1 MFCLICALIFQ
12 NLNGG
17 LVMKKVFQMMIC
29 VLLFGLF
36 ASGPAFA
43 QDLIDINTATAQELT
58 ALPGIG
64 PVIAGKIVEYRE
76 AKPFDTVE
84 EILEVK
90 GIGPAKFE
98 AIKDRIT
105 VGVAAPAAPAKE

>member
-1 MFCLICALIFQ
+1 MRKL
-12 NLNGG
+12 
-17 LVMKKVFQMMIC
+17 FQMMIC

-36 ASGPAFA
+36 ASGPALA

-58 ALPGIG
+58 SLPGIG

-84 EILEVK
+84 EVLEVK

-105 VGVAAPAAPAKE
+105 VGAAAPAAPAAPAKE

>member
-1 MFCLICALIFQ
+1 
-12 NLNGG
+12 
-17 LVMKKVFQMMIC
+17 MKKLLQVMLC
-29 VLLFGLF
+29 VLFFGLF
-36 ASGPAFA
+36 ASAPAVA
-43 QDLIDINTATAQELT
+43 QDLININTATAQELT
-58 ALPGIG
+58 ELPGIG

-76 AKPFDTVE
+76 AKPFETIE
-84 EILEVK
+84 EIQEVK

>member
-1 MFCLICALIFQ
+1 MR
-12 NLNGG
+12 
-17 LVMKKVFQMMIC
+17 KVFRVMIC
-29 VLLFGLF
+29 MLLFGLL
-36 ASGPAFA
+36 AAGPAFA
-43 QDLIDINTATAQELT
+43 QELIDINSATAQELT

-64 PVIAGKIVEYRE
+64 PVTAERIVEYRE
-76 AKPFDTVE
+76 AKAFSSVE

-105 VGVAAPAAPAKE
+105 VGMAASGAKAKE

>member
-1 MFCLICALIFQ
+1 MRKL
-12 NLNGG
+12 
-17 LVMKKVFQMMIC
+17 FQMMIC

-36 ASGPAFA
+36 ASGPVLA
-43 QDLIDINTATAQELT
+43 QDLIDINTATAEELT
-58 ALPGIG
+58 SLPGIG

-76 AKPFDTVE
+76 AKAFETIE
-84 EILEVK
+84 EIQEVK

-105 VGVAAPAAPAKE
+105 VGTAAPAVPAKE

>member
-1 MFCLICALIFQ
+1 MRKLLQI
-12 NLNGG
+12 
-17 LVMKKVFQMMIC
+17 MIC
-29 VLLFGLF
+29 VLLFGVL

-43 QDLIDINTATAQELT
+43 QELMNINTATAQELT
-58 ALPGIG
+58 DLPGIG

-76 AKPFDTVE
+76 AKPFDTIE
-84 EILEVK
+84 EIQEVK

>member
-1 MFCLICALIFQ
+1 
-12 NLNGG
+12 
-17 LVMKKVFQMMIC
+17 MKKLLQVMIC
-29 VLLFGLF
+29 VLVFGLF
-36 ASGPAFA
+36 FSGPALA

-76 AKPFDTVE
+76 AKPFDTIE

-90 GIGPAKFE
+90 GIGPAKYE

-105 VGVAAPAAPAKE
+105 VGVAVPAVPAKE

>member
-1 MFCLICALIFQ
+1 
-12 NLNGG
+12 
-17 LVMKKVFQMMIC
+17 MKKLLQMMVC
-29 VLLFGLF
+29 VLLMGLL

-43 QDLIDINTATAQELT
+43 QDLVDINAATAQELT
-58 ALPGIG
+58 SLPGIG

-76 AKPFDTVE
+76 AKAFSNIE
-84 EILEVK
+84 EIQEVK

-105 VGVAAPAAPAKE
+105 VGVAAPAVPAKE

>member
-1 MFCLICALIFQ
+1 MKRLLQ
-12 NLNGG
+12 
-17 LVMKKVFQMMIC
+17 VMLC

-36 ASGPAFA
+36 ASAPAVA
-43 QDLIDINTATAQELT
+43 QDLININTATAQELT
-58 ALPGIG
+58 DLPGIG
-64 PVIAGKIVEYRE
+64 PVTAAKIVEYRE

-84 EILEVK
+84 EVLEVK

-105 VGVAAPAAPAKE
+105 VGAAAPAAPAKE

>member
-1 MFCLICALIFQ
+1 
-12 NLNGG
+12 
-17 LVMKKVFQMMIC
+17 MKKLLQVMLC

-36 ASGPAFA
+36 ASAPAVA
-43 QDLIDINTATAQELT
+43 QDLININTATAQELT
-58 ALPGIG
+58 DLPGIG
-64 PVIAGKIVEYRE
+64 PVTAAKIVEYRE

-84 EILEVK
+84 EVLEVK

-105 VGVAAPAAPAKE
+105 VGAAAPAAPAAPAKE

>member
-1 MFCLICALIFQ
+1 
-12 NLNGG
+12 
-17 LVMKKVFQMMIC
+17 MKKMLHVIIC
-29 VLLFGLF
+29 VLLLGFFSFPG
-36 ASGPAFA
+36 FA
-43 QDLIDINTATAQELT
+43 QDLVDINAAAVEELT
-58 ALPGIG
+58 SLPGIG

-76 AKPFDTVE
+76 AKAFATIE

-105 VGVAAPAAPAKE
+105 VGTVAPTAPTKE

>member
-1 MFCLICALIFQ
+1 
-12 NLNGG
+12 
-17 LVMKKVFQMMIC
+17 MKKLLQVMIC
-29 VLLFGLF
+29 VLVFGLF
-36 ASGPAFA
+36 FSGPALA

-76 AKPFDTVE
+76 AKPFDTIE

-90 GIGPAKFE
+90 GIGPAKYE

-105 VGVAAPAAPAKE
+105 VGVAAPAVPAKE

>member
-1 MFCLICALIFQ
+1 MMRKLFQ
-12 NLNGG
+12 
-17 LVMKKVFQMMIC
+17 VMIC
-29 VLLFGLF
+29 VLLFGVF
-36 ASGPAFA
+36 VSAPAFA
-43 QDLIDINTATAQELT
+43 QDLVDINTATAQELT
-58 ALPGIG
+58 SLPGIG

-98 AIKDRIT
+98 AIKDRIAVT
-105 VGVAAPAAPAKE
+105 PAVPAAPAKE

>member
-1 MFCLICALIFQ
+1 M
-12 NLNGG
+12 
-17 LVMKKVFQMMIC
+17 MKTKFVQLMIC

-36 ASGPAFA
+36 ASGSAFA
-43 QDLIDINTATAQELT
+43 QDLVNINTATAQELT
-58 ALPGIG
+58 DLPGIG
-64 PVIAGKIVEYRE
+64 PVISGKIVEYRE
-76 AKPFDTVE
+76 AKSFDTIE
-84 EILEVK
+84 EIQEVK